1 MIDKLKVAF
10 FQESLEMLEQNISD
24 LQKISEFTEIEDLE
38 DEQKQELKEYLDN
51 VKDSLCSDFR
61 YFKTQYDDI
70 LKDLS
75 EFEKKISE

>member
-38 DEQKQELKEYLDN
+38 DEQKQELIKYLND
-51 VKDSLCSDFR
+51 VKDRLNSDFK
-61 YFKTQYDDI
+61 YFKRQYDGI
-70 LKDLS
+70 LKDLGGR
-75 EFEKKISE
+75 